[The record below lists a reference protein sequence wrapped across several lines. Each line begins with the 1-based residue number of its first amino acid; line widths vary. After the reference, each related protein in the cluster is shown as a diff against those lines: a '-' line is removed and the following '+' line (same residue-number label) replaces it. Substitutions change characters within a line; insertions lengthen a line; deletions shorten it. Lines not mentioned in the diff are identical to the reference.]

1 MIAVEGN
8 PNWRNAEKFSQA
20 QLSMQQ
26 YGSVKIG
33 IELIEVSLKIKLT

>member
-1 MIAVEGN
+1 MIAVEGD

-20 QLSMQQ
+20 ELSMQQ

-33 IELIEVSLKIKLT
+33 I